1 MSARI
6 LAAGAVVLAVA
17 GCGSSPPSAVANLQ
31 RQAAHVCTRAQ
42 AQGARVM
49 PPALPAQT
57 AAFLRRG
64 IAVLRPE
71 LTALRALRVPP
82 MQSGAYS
89 TAVGALARE
98 LTILTD
104 TAREL
109 DRGADPETTI
119 KTLEHRLAPVESAG
133 DAAWRTLGVPAC
145 VAR

>member
-49 PPALPAQT
+49 PPAVPAQT

-71 LTALRALRVPP
+71 LSARSSLPCARCADLPGHYGARAGIV
-82 MQSGAYS
+82 S
-89 TAVGALARE
+89 T
-98 LTILTD
+98 
-104 TAREL
+104 
-109 DRGADPETTI
+109 
-119 KTLEHRLAPVESAG
+119 
-133 DAAWRTLGVPAC
+133 
-145 VAR
+145 